1 MKNKKYLFW
10 IVIIL
15 VMAIIYFVS
24 FSSPKVNLVKSDEF
38 EKMKSMGDV
47 FVLNTHTP
55 YQGEIE
61 GTDLVIE
68 DWQNIVLYK
77 DKLPQDKNKKIL
89 VYCRSGRMSSSASQ
103 QLIDLGYKNIYDL
116 EGGMDAWV
124 ENGKKLISKEN

>member
-1 MKNKKYLFW
+1 MKKKIIFW
-10 IVIIL
+10 ILIIL
-15 VMAIIYFVS
+15 VIAIIYFVS
-24 FSSPKVNLVKSDEF
+24 SSSARVNLVKSDEF
-38 EKMKSMGDV
+38 ESMKSTGDV

-116 EGGMDAWV
+116 EGGMDVWV

>member
-15 VMAIIYFVS
+15 VIAIIYFVS
-24 FSSPKVNLVKSDEF
+24 SQKVNLVKPDEF
-38 EKMKSMGDV
+38 ESMKSTGEV

-68 DWQNIVLYK
+68 DWQNIALYK

>member
-15 VMAIIYFVS
+15 VIAIIYFVS
-24 FSSPKVNLVKSDEF
+24 SSSARVNLIKPDEF
-38 EKMKSMGDV
+38 ENMKSTGDV

-61 GTDLVIE
+61 GTDLIIE
-68 DWQNIVLYK
+68 DWQNIALYK

-89 VYCRSGRMSSSASQ
+89 VYCKTGRMSSSASQ
-103 QLIDLGYKNIYDL
+103 QLIDLGYKNVYDL
-116 EGGMDAWV
+116 EGGMDAWS